1 MKKFIYGAL
10 LIGCA
15 LFSVSC
21 DDDEKGPALP
31 VEVAYQN
38 ASGSYLEGTEQMALF
53 RISLSSASSASY
65 EPLVITL
72 ATGAVSDVND
82 LTIAAGTYSVVQ
94 SSTLTAGQ

>member
-38 ASGSYLEGTEQMALF
+38 ASGSYLEGTEQMAV
-53 RISLSSASSASY
+53 RTYEQRTTIRYQVSEISAFY
-65 EPLVITL
+65 P
-72 ATGAVSDVND
+72 DCW
-82 LTIAAGTYSVVQ
+82 
-94 SSTLTAGQ
+94 